1 MLLKVLREKKPDYVA
16 VVFDAPGPT
25 FRHEVFGNYKANRP
39 PMPENLRA
47 QVPHIKEVV
56 KALRIPMLE
65 EGGIRSRR
73 PDRGDH
79 EKICPRRVGNHH
91 RFGG

>member
-1 MLLKVLREKKPDYVA
+1 MPFSASPTCSLKILREKKPDYVA

-39 PMPENLRA
+39 PMPENLRP

-56 KALRIPMLE
+56 RALRFPMLE
-65 EGGIRSRR
+65 EEGIRGR
-73 PDRGDH
+73 
-79 EKICPRRVGNHH
+79 
-91 RFGG
+91 